1 MNRRDRTGLL
11 IALVALAAM
20 LAYREIWVE
29 PRAWGALCA
38 TPPRP
43 FACEPRAALLW
54 LQHWQLWGGSALV
67 LGVWAFL
74 GGPHAVRVAAL
85 ALGMIATVNFN
96 VTWGMLGATLGAWAA
111 LDAQE
116 SSARPRP

>member
-1 MNRRDRTGLL
+1 MNRRAWTGLL
-11 IALVALAAM
+11 IALAALAAM

-38 TPPRP
+38 AAPRP
-43 FACEPRAALLW
+43 LACEPRAALLW

-74 GGPHAVRVAAL
+74 GGPHAARVAAL
-85 ALGMIATVNFN
+85 AMGMIATVNFN
-96 VTWGMLGATLGAWAA
+96 ATWGMLGAALAIWAA
-111 LDAQE
+111 LPALGRT
-116 SSARPRP
+116 SPPHA